1 VNSSIL
7 PGLCLAAETVRA
19 WGEEHG
25 QGAFT
30 QARLDVDEEVAATLV
45 AVAVRVTGATGFYRG
60 SGTASVPVIT
70 FGPVTLT
77 AADGSTS
84 TFTVDVA

>member
-1 VNSSIL
+1 
-7 PGLCLAAETVRA
+7 
-19 WGEEHG
+19 
-25 QGAFT
+25 
-30 QARLDVDEEVAATLV
+30 
-45 AVAVRVTGATGFYRG
+45 VRVTKVTGFYRG

-84 TFTVDVA
+84 TFTVDVS